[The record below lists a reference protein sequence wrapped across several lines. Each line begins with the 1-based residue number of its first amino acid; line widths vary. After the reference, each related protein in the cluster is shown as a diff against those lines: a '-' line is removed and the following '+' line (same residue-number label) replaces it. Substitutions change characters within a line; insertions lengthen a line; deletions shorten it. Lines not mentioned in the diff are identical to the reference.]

1 MTQKALHLIS
11 LKMHTPFLLWR
22 AIKKYLEW
30 IIANHNQFKYIP
42 NIYYF
47 KLQYINK
54 MLDHIKM
61 KLSKLCKKVYKV
73 KFNIK
78 LVFTSF
84 KIIFIFFWHKGP
96 IPADFKF

>member
-1 MTQKALHLIS
+1 
-11 LKMHTPFLLWR
+11 
-22 AIKKYLEW
+22 
-30 IIANHNQFKYIP
+30 
-42 NIYYF
+42 
-47 KLQYINK
+47 

-84 KIIFIFFWHKGP
+84 KIIFIFF
-96 IPADFKF
+96 